1 MQAVEYSVVIPVY
14 NSADTLEALFF
25 EIRETFA
32 ILGSSFEVIFVEDCG
47 QDHSWRVLKQ
57 LQQAHPEHVI
67 AVALARNFG
76 QHNAIL
82 CGLNFI
88 HGDYVITID
97 DDLQTPPSEILKLIG
112 KQQETEADVV
122 YGYYEIKRQAKV
134 RQLGSMWVRRIL
146 NYGVKTNN
154 AGSSF
159 RLLTATI
166 AHKIKGHQQHFI
178 YIDELIQW
186 YTDRITGVSVK
197 HEQRKAG
204 ESGYSIFKLSK
215 LTFDLIIN
223 YTTVPLRLMVYCGII
238 FSLISMGFAVYYL
251 QQKIVY
257 GAQLGFTSIIVAI
270 FFTASVI
277 LFCLGVLGEYIRRL
291 YASQNQKPQ
300 FSIKKVLDNTS
311 HTKSINNDSKH
322 WR

>member
-1 MQAVEYSVVIPVY
+1 MQTVEYSIVIPVY
-14 NSADTLEALFF
+14 NSASTLEELFL

-32 ILGSSFEVIFVEDCG
+32 ILDSSFEVIFVEDCG
-47 QDHSWRVLKQ
+47 QDNSWSILKQ
-57 LQQAHPEHVI
+57 LQQTYPQQVI
-67 AVALARNFG
+67 AVALSRNFG

-82 CGLNFI
+82 CGFNFI
-88 HGDYVITID
+88 RGEYVITID
-97 DDLQTPPSEILKLIG
+97 DDLQTPPSEIIKLIG
-112 KQQETEADVV
+112 RQQETEADVV
-122 YGYYEIKRQAKV
+122 YGYYDIKRQTKI

-159 RLLTATI
+159 RLITAHI
-166 AHKIKGHQQHFI
+166 ANKIKAHQQHFI

-186 YTDRITGVSVK
+186 YTDRITGISVK
-197 HEQRKAG
+197 HQQRKIG
-204 ESGYSIFKLSK
+204 ESGYSLFKLSK

-238 FSLISMGFAVYYL
+238 FSLTSMGFAAFYL
-251 QQKIVY
+251 YKKIVY

-270 FFTASVI
+270 FFTASII

-300 FSIKKVLDNTS
+300 FSIKKVLDNTIEPDRV
-311 HTKSINNDSKH
+311 KKRH
-322 WR
+322 WQ